1 MDWYYMA
8 EHNNRANST
17 VAGHELSDLS
27 PRKIALFGA
36 ALAALVGAALL
47 ASYALFQFFY
57 AGITRA
63 RPLPSPLSYSR
74 EPTPEPRL
82 LVKPGDEW
90 AAMRAQESRI
100 LNGYDWVDRD
110 KGVVRIPIE
119 RAIEI
124 LAQRG
129 LPVRTERSNGAAAE
143 KQSPRRRR
151 AEKRGNQASMS
162 ESRR

>member
-1 MDWYYMA
+1 MA
-8 EHNNRANST
+8 ERNKPVNST
-17 VAGHELSDLS
+17 VAGHELSDLN
-27 PRKIALFGA
+27 PRSMALFGA
-36 ALAALVGAALL
+36 ALAVLIGATLL

-82 LVKPGDEW
+82 LVKPGDDLKT
-90 AAMRAQESRI
+90 MRAEESRV
-100 LNGYDWVDRD
+100 LNSYDWIDRD
-110 KGVVRIPIE
+110 KGIVRIPIE

-129 LPVRTERSNGAAAE
+129 LPTRTERNDGAAAE
-143 KQSPRRRR
+143 KESPRRKGT
-151 AEKRGNQASMS
+151 EKR
-162 ESRR
+162 